1 MRAAGRCPPL
11 PVVRMDAGMIADPTT
26 HARWLMFRRIYL
38 PAGRLN
44 VGAPGDGD
52 RGREYRVRFLG
63 HIIAGARAAA

>member
-1 MRAAGRCPPL
+1 MT
-11 PVVRMDAGMIADPTT
+11 ADPTT
-26 HARWLMFRRIYL
+26 YARWLMFRRIYL

-44 VGAPGDGD
+44 VGTPGDGD